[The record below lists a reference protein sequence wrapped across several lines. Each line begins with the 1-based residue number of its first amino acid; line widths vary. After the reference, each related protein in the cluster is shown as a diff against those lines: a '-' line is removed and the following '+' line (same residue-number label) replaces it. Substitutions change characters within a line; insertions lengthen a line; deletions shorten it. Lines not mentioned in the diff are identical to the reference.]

1 MLPANRLDRVVI
13 LKHCATG
20 ELLLA
25 TAVIGNPFYSG
36 GVRSPNP
43 SDVGRIGEY
52 GGIMS
57 YVITASNRCH
67 PKQHLG
73 QAWGQPLLVLG
84 EKYDLIQVNVGTPI
98 IHGTGK
104 PPKVVL
110 KTAPTCGEISL
121 PPPSNRPMSR
131 KGRGLSHNRMSRYK
145 RLKG

>member
-1 MLPANRLDRVVI
+1 MVPANRLDRVVI

-20 ELLLA
+20 EQLIA
-25 TAVIGNPFYSG
+25 TAVIGNPFYSV
-36 GVRSPNP
+36 GVRSPTP

-57 YVITASNRCH
+57 YVITASSRCH

-73 QAWGQPLLVLG
+73 QAWGQNLLVLG

-98 IHGTGK
+98 IHGGQ

-110 KTAPTCGEISL
+110 KTAPSCGGKL
-121 PPPSNRPMSR
+121 PQTPNTPMAR
-131 KGRGLSHNRMSRYK
+131 KGRGLSDTRMNKYRG
-145 RLKG
+145 LKG